1 MSKQKA
7 SQSGPLLDSSA
18 LRRPLPGIALTAA
31 LGVLAMLAVHLLDV
45 PFLSPMILAVAGG
58 LMMGNLVRLP
68 ATISPPGVT
77 FSQKRLLRLGI
88 MLLGLQVTT
97 AQVQALGAATLIL
110 VVVTLASTFAFITVT
125 GRLLRVDPGLTAL
138 IAAGTSVCG
147 ASAVIAANTVARAKD
162 EDVAYAVACVTVL
175 GTIAIFVF
183 PLVGDILNLDA
194 RAYGVWSGAAVHE
207 VAQVAAVSFQHSD
220 EAGEI
225 GTVTKL
231 FRVVLLVP
239 LIMIMAITIRTVAS
253 GAPSGSVPVPL
264 FVLGFAALV
273 LANSILDLPQP
284 LLDTARTTTTLLLAT
299 ALAAMGLN
307 TRIGLLMARGLRPA
321 LLAAFGAAFIAI
333 MAASLIGMLG
343 I

>member
-1 MSKQKA
+1 MSDQNT
-7 SQSGPLLDSSA
+7 SQRGPLLDLFA
-18 LRRPLPGIALTAA
+18 LGRPLLGIALTAT
-31 LGVLAMLAVHLLDV
+31 LGILAMLAVQLLDV
-45 PFLSPMILAVAGG
+45 PFLSPMILAVSGG
-58 LMMGNLVRLP
+58 LVLGNVIRLP
-68 ATISPPGVT
+68 ASLASGIT

-88 MLLGLQVTT
+88 MLLGLQVTV
-97 AQVQALGAATLIL
+97 AQVQALGATTLIL

-147 ASAVIAANTVARAKD
+147 ASAVIAANAVARAKD
-162 EDVAYAVACVTVL
+162 EDVAYAIACVTVL
-175 GTIAIFVF
+175 GTIAIFAF
-183 PLVGDILNLDA
+183 PLIGDMLKLEA

-207 VAQVAAVSFQHSD
+207 VAQVAAVAFQHSD
-220 EAGEI
+220 AAGEI

-231 FRVVLLVP
+231 FRVVLLAP
-239 LIMIMAITIRTVAS
+239 LIMVMAITIRSRAA
-253 GAPSGSVPVPL
+253 GAPSGSAPVPW

-273 LANSILDLPQP
+273 FANSLLNLPQP
-284 LLDTARTTTTLLLAT
+284 LLDTAQLVTTLLLAT

-321 LLAAFGAAFIAI
+321 LLAALGAVFIAI
-333 MAASLIGMLG
+333 MAATLIGMLA

>member
-68 ATISPPGVT
+68 ATISPGVT